1 MFDND
6 NNVND
11 DIKSLG
17 NCDDND
23 NNIDDNDCNRC
34 LILWQLVADDKDDD
48 ENDSNSCSA
57 LALAQVAGIY
67 FEVSAIHQNF
77 PYDDDDD
84 VEDGDDDDWDV
95 DDDDYDDDD
104 VEDDDDDN
112 MLKSEPK
119 VGVVHKNNKV
129 C

>member
-34 LILWQLVADDKDDD
+34 LIHWYLDIDDIID
-48 ENDSNSCSA
+48 NDCH
-57 LALAQVAGIY
+57 V
-67 FEVSAIHQNF
+67 
-77 PYDDDDD
+77 
-84 VEDGDDDDWDV
+84 
-95 DDDDYDDDD
+95 
-104 VEDDDDDN
+104 
-112 MLKSEPK
+112 
-119 VGVVHKNNKV
+119 
-129 C
+129 